1 MKLRTSHCGEP
12 LVPNGGFVSFRRIL
26 IIFGSSYGQTAK
38 IATRIGDALVKRG
51 HAVTLMNAS
60 EQVPSAPLPS
70 FDGVVIGSSII
81 ARGHQKSVE
90 QFLRAQRDVLVGVPT
105 AFFSVS
111 ASAASKDAGGRAAA
125 ERVRDEFLK
134 HVGWQPRLR
143 ASIAGA
149 INYTRYNPLLRWYM
163 KRASAKGGGSTDT
176 SRDHE
181 YTDWTQVEQF
191 AQDVGQLVETWPRGA
206 GATADVQGPV
216 TDASPLLAR

>member
-1 MKLRTSHCGEP
+1 LLGDRQTAD
-12 LVPNGGFVSFRRIL
+12 GGYVSSRRIL

-38 IATRIGDALVKRG
+38 IATRIHDALAKRG
-51 HAVTLMNAS
+51 HAVTLVNAS
-60 EQVPSAPLPS
+60 EQGLTTTLSS
-70 FDGVVIGSSII
+70 FDAVVVGSSII

-90 QFLRAQRDVLVGVPT
+90 RFLRAQRALLASVPT

-111 ASAASKDAGGRAAA
+111 ASAASKDAGGRVAAD
-125 ERVRDEFLK
+125 RVRDEFLK
-134 HVGWQPRLR
+134 HVGWQPQLR

-181 YTDWTQVEQF
+181 YTDWNQVERF
-191 AQDVGQLVETWPRGA
+191 AKDFALLVEGTSATPGERDLWP
-206 GATADVQGPV
+206 
-216 TDASPLLAR
+216 SARDRTSAVAR